1 MQRFKTSCP
10 HHDSIRHLN
19 NLKWLVS
26 LFSNLFAIIFHI
38 FRSFFHIF
46 HNFSPVFDI
55 FSTFSPW
62 KLAFNTNF
70 SQVSRT
76 RWHSPGATGPTTV
89 PDFYIASTAR
99 RGLAK
104 SMGIHGI
111 SGRWEISWI
120 SIYHMIFTYNTR
132 YPIIFVYLY
141 IYMIYYNFFYII
153 VYQKYLSE
161 IFLGAQIPP
170 DTEFWAH
177 DPWQEPGELRC
188 PQKAVFYAK
197 GAGCWELVMSLF
209 VGFSLVSHWFLI
221 GFSMVSHWFSISQNR
236 WRREGY
242 LCLAHGQI
250 ESDGPFRIDAKL
262 SYSREN
268 EETTVVATGGWPW
281 LWRRTAMDG
290 HGRCWCVYPRKLTGF
305 NDKLLNLVKC
315 DESIQYDISKEFR
328 RFLWFLK
335 QIDLKIDFQCIFPI
349 FRGSSRRLR

>member
-1 MQRFKTSCP
+1 MQWFKTSCP

-141 IYMIYYNFFYII
+141 IYI
-153 VYQKYLSE
+153 
-161 IFLGAQIPP
+161 
-170 DTEFWAH
+170 
-177 DPWQEPGELRC
+177 
-188 PQKAVFYAK
+188 
-197 GAGCWELVMSLF
+197 
-209 VGFSLVSHWFLI
+209 
-221 GFSMVSHWFSISQNR
+221 
-236 WRREGY
+236 
-242 LCLAHGQI
+242 
-250 ESDGPFRIDAKL
+250 
-262 SYSREN
+262 
-268 EETTVVATGGWPW
+268 
-281 LWRRTAMDG
+281 
-290 HGRCWCVYPRKLTGF
+290 
-305 NDKLLNLVKC
+305 
-315 DESIQYDISKEFR
+315 YDI
-328 RFLWFLK
+328 L
-335 QIDLKIDFQCIFPI
+335 
-349 FRGSSRRLR
+349 